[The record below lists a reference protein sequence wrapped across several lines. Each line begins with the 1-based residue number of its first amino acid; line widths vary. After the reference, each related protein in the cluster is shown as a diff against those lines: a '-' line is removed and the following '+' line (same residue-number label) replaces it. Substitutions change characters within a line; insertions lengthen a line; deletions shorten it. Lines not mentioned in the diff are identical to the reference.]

1 MIRKLKIRTILIAL
15 ITLFIGSLATSY
27 SIVNSD
33 DFLKSFKITNFTNVN
48 TKYHLEYEKTKNA
61 TVYEVIIY
69 DESSE
74 IIFNEKTT
82 ENVVD
87 FDLNNLR
94 YDEKYKLVIYAYD
107 KNGESI
113 SVKNPYE
120 FTYTE
125 PSFSK
130 DNNLV
135 LDNNEDY
142 TLYIDGELNKDNKN
156 YQIGLYDNNVLIYKE
171 EIKDNEYIIKQ
182 KYFNGLTQ
190 TLTAKLFDNDT
201 EINSITL
208 YSNTSPISDITIVSP
223 QNDALLDY
231 QDVPLTFTGG
241 DNATEYI
248 LEIFKDDIL
257 IKEVSLNQNRAI
269 ISSEF
274 FVKDNNYTFKI
285 KAKYLDYES
294 YSKEATVS
302 FKMKEKE
309 TLLPVYINKDSNY
322 IKENSYITLN
332 NPNNKGTIYYTLDG
346 STPTPAATRSICYS
360 GVFTVDKSCDVKAVA
375 VRDTYWD
382 SDVAQ
387 ESVEVVCETSSAR
400 VTGKDRFVALLYENV
415 LDRYAAR
422 SELDYWVD
430 RLENGSTGAD
440 VAYGFIFSQE
450 FTNKNYSDSDYVEHL
465 YLSLMGRASDTDGK
479 NDWVTHLQNGVSR
492 KYVFRQFINSD
503 EFSNLC
509 NAYQIDKGDVTLDE
523 ARDENYNVTRFVV
536 RNYKQFL
543 GRDYDVDGLN
553 DWTGR
558 INGGYGLDQVAHGFV
573 FSTECENMNLS
584 NEEFVKILYRGI
596 FDREADEAGLSDW
609 TGRLNA
615 GTSREDVFWGF
626 ANSQEFANLVASYG
640 L

>member
-15 ITLFIGSLATSY
+15 ITLLIGSLATSY

-33 DFLKSFKITNFTNVN
+33 DFLKSFKITNLTNVN
-48 TKYHLEYEKTKNA
+48 TKYHLEYEKTTNA

-135 LDNNEDY
+135 LDDNEDY

-156 YQIGLYDNNVLIYKE
+156 YQIGLYDNNILIYKE

-190 TLTAKLFDNDT
+190 TLTVKLFDNDT

-223 QNDALLDY
+223 QNNALLDY

-346 STPTPAATRSICYS
+346 TDPNETSLVYENPILIKENTTIKTIIKE
-360 GVFTVDKSCDVKAVA
+360 DKSYDSPVSTYNLNIGNKTDYKVYLSPSNQDGNLGVKSVGYTNEEKEMNDLSNYIEKRLKDYNIKVYRNNPNGNINLWVA
-375 VRDTYWD
+375 DSRYYGADLHIAIHSNASTNHTSKGVETWINDQTSDTYSLANMIQ
-382 SDVAQ
+382 SDLMNIYYDKENGNRGVKYSNGALG
-387 ESVEVVCETSSAR
+387 ETRMPKFGILVEVAHHDYLEDA
-400 VTGKDRFVALLYENV
+400 KWIMDNK
-415 LDRYAAR
+415 
-422 SELDYWVD
+422 ELIG
-430 RLENGSTGAD
+430 NTIAD
-440 VAYGFIFSQE
+440 SI
-450 FTNKNYSDSDYVEHL
+450 L
-465 YLSLMGRASDTDGK
+465 
-479 NDWVTHLQNGVSR
+479 
-492 KYVFRQFINSD
+492 KYF
-503 EFSNLC
+503 
-509 NAYQIDKGDVTLDE
+509 
-523 ARDENYNVTRFVV
+523 
-536 RNYKQFL
+536 
-543 GRDYDVDGLN
+543 
-553 DWTGR
+553 
-558 INGGYGLDQVAHGFV
+558 
-573 FSTECENMNLS
+573 
-584 NEEFVKILYRGI
+584 GI
-596 FDREADEAGLSDW
+596 I
-609 TGRLNA
+609 
-615 GTSREDVFWGF
+615 
-626 ANSQEFANLVASYG
+626 
-640 L
+640 

>member
-15 ITLFIGSLATSY
+15 ITLLIGSLATSY

-33 DFLKSFKITNFTNVN
+33 DFLKSFKITNLTNVN
-48 TKYHLEYEKTKNA
+48 TKYHLEYEKTTNA

-135 LDNNEDY
+135 LDDNEDY

-156 YQIGLYDNNVLIYKE
+156 YQIGLYDNNILIYKE

-190 TLTAKLFDNDT
+190 TLTVKLFDNDT

-208 YSNTSPISDITIVSP
+208 YSNTSPISNIRIVSP
-223 QNDALLDY
+223 QNNALLDY

-322 IKENSYITLN
+322 VKENSYITLN
-332 NPNNKGTIYYTLDG
+332 NPNSKGTIYYTLDG
-346 STPTPAATRSICYS
+346 TDPNETSLVYENPILIKENTTIKTIIKE
-360 GVFTVDKSCDVKAVA
+360 DKSYDSPVSTYNLNIGNKTDYKVYLSPSNQDGNLGVKSVGYTNEEKEMNDLSNYIEKRLKDYNIKVYRNNPNGNINLWVA
-375 VRDTYWD
+375 DSRYYGADLHIAIHSNASTNHTSKGIETWINDQTSDTYSLANMIQ
-382 SDVAQ
+382 SDLMNIYYDKEDGNRGVKYSNGALG
-387 ESVEVVCETSSAR
+387 ETRMPKFGILVEVAHHDYLEDA
-400 VTGKDRFVALLYENV
+400 KWIMHNK
-415 LDRYAAR
+415 
-422 SELDYWVD
+422 ELIG
-430 RLENGSTGAD
+430 NTIAD
-440 VAYGFIFSQE
+440 SI
-450 FTNKNYSDSDYVEHL
+450 L
-465 YLSLMGRASDTDGK
+465 
-479 NDWVTHLQNGVSR
+479 
-492 KYVFRQFINSD
+492 KYF
-503 EFSNLC
+503 
-509 NAYQIDKGDVTLDE
+509 
-523 ARDENYNVTRFVV
+523 
-536 RNYKQFL
+536 
-543 GRDYDVDGLN
+543 
-553 DWTGR
+553 
-558 INGGYGLDQVAHGFV
+558 
-573 FSTECENMNLS
+573 
-584 NEEFVKILYRGI
+584 GI
-596 FDREADEAGLSDW
+596 I
-609 TGRLNA
+609 
-615 GTSREDVFWGF
+615 
-626 ANSQEFANLVASYG
+626 
-640 L
+640 

>member
-15 ITLFIGSLATSY
+15 ITLLIGSLATSY

-33 DFLKSFKITNFTNVN
+33 DFLKSFKITNLTNVN
-48 TKYHLEYEKTKNA
+48 TKYHLEYEKTTNA

-135 LDNNEDY
+135 LDDNEDY

-156 YQIGLYDNNVLIYKE
+156 YQIGLYDNNILIYKE

-190 TLTAKLFDNDT
+190 TLTVKLFDNDT

-223 QNDALLDY
+223 QNNALLDY

-322 IKENSYITLN
+322 VKENSYITLN
-332 NPNNKGTIYYTLDG
+332 NPNSKGTIYYTLDG
-346 STPTPAATRSICYS
+346 TDPNETSLVYENPILIKENTTIKTIIKE
-360 GVFTVDKSCDVKAVA
+360 DKSYDSPVSTYNLNIGNKTDYKVYLSPSNQDGNLGVKSVGYTNEEKEMNDLSNYIEKRLKDYNIKVYRNNPNGNINLWVA
-375 VRDTYWD
+375 DSRYYGADLHIDIHSNASTNHTSKGIETWINDQTSDTYSLANMIQ
-382 SDVAQ
+382 SDLMNIYYDKENGNRGVKYSNGALG
-387 ESVEVVCETSSAR
+387 ETRMPKFGILVEVAHHDYLEDA
-400 VTGKDRFVALLYENV
+400 KWIMDNK
-415 LDRYAAR
+415 
-422 SELDYWVD
+422 ELIG
-430 RLENGSTGAD
+430 NTIAD
-440 VAYGFIFSQE
+440 SI
-450 FTNKNYSDSDYVEHL
+450 L
-465 YLSLMGRASDTDGK
+465 
-479 NDWVTHLQNGVSR
+479 
-492 KYVFRQFINSD
+492 KY
-503 EFSNLC
+503 
-509 NAYQIDKGDVTLDE
+509 
-523 ARDENYNVTRFVV
+523 
-536 RNYKQFL
+536 
-543 GRDYDVDGLN
+543 
-553 DWTGR
+553 
-558 INGGYGLDQVAHGFV
+558 
-573 FSTECENMNLS
+573 
-584 NEEFVKILYRGI
+584 
-596 FDREADEAGLSDW
+596 FDII
-609 TGRLNA
+609 
-615 GTSREDVFWGF
+615 
-626 ANSQEFANLVASYG
+626 
-640 L
+640 

>member
-15 ITLFIGSLATSY
+15 ITLLIGSLATSY

-33 DFLKSFKITNFTNVN
+33 DFLKSFKITNLTNVN
-48 TKYHLEYEKTKNA
+48 TKYHLEYEKTTNA

-135 LDNNEDY
+135 LDDNEDY

-156 YQIGLYDNNVLIYKE
+156 YQIGLYDNNILIYKE

-190 TLTAKLFDNDT
+190 TLTVKLFDNDT

-223 QNDALLDY
+223 QNNALLDY

-322 IKENSYITLN
+322 VKENSYITLN
-332 NPNNKGTIYYTLDG
+332 NPNSKGTIYYTLDG
-346 STPTPAATRSICYS
+346 TDPNENSLVYENPILIKENTTIKTIIKE
-360 GVFTVDKSCDVKAVA
+360 DKSYDSPVSTYNLNIGNKTDYKVYLSPSNQDGNLGVKSVGYTNEEKEMNDLSNYIEKRLKDYNIKVYRNNPNGNINLWVA
-375 VRDTYWD
+375 DSRYYGADLHIAIHSNASTNHTSKGIETWINDQTSDTYSLANMIQ
-382 SDVAQ
+382 SDLMNIYYDKENGNRGVKYSNGALG
-387 ESVEVVCETSSAR
+387 ETRMPKFGILVEVAHHDYLEDA
-400 VTGKDRFVALLYENV
+400 KWIMHNK
-415 LDRYAAR
+415 
-422 SELDYWVD
+422 ELIG
-430 RLENGSTGAD
+430 NTIAD
-440 VAYGFIFSQE
+440 SI
-450 FTNKNYSDSDYVEHL
+450 L
-465 YLSLMGRASDTDGK
+465 
-479 NDWVTHLQNGVSR
+479 
-492 KYVFRQFINSD
+492 KYF
-503 EFSNLC
+503 
-509 NAYQIDKGDVTLDE
+509 
-523 ARDENYNVTRFVV
+523 
-536 RNYKQFL
+536 
-543 GRDYDVDGLN
+543 
-553 DWTGR
+553 
-558 INGGYGLDQVAHGFV
+558 
-573 FSTECENMNLS
+573 
-584 NEEFVKILYRGI
+584 GI
-596 FDREADEAGLSDW
+596 I
-609 TGRLNA
+609 
-615 GTSREDVFWGF
+615 
-626 ANSQEFANLVASYG
+626 
-640 L
+640 

>member
-15 ITLFIGSLATSY
+15 ITLLIGSLATSY

-33 DFLKSFKITNFTNVN
+33 DFLKSFKITNLTNVN
-48 TKYHLEYEKTKNA
+48 TKYHLEYEKTTNA

-135 LDNNEDY
+135 LDDNEDY

-156 YQIGLYDNNVLIYKE
+156 YQIGLYDNNILIYKE

-190 TLTAKLFDNDT
+190 TLTVKLFDNDT

-223 QNDALLDY
+223 QNNALLDY

-322 IKENSYITLN
+322 VKENSYITLN
-332 NPNNKGTIYYTLDG
+332 NPNSKGTIYYTLDG
-346 STPTPAATRSICYS
+346 TDPNETSLVYENPILIKENTTIKTIIKE
-360 GVFTVDKSCDVKAVA
+360 DKSYDSPVSTYNLNIGNKTDYQVYLSPSNQDGNLGVKSVGYTNEEKEMNDLSNYIEKRLKDYNIKVYRNNPNGNINLWVA
-375 VRDTYWD
+375 DSRYYGADLHIAIHSNASTNHTSKGIETWINDQTSDTYSLANMIQ
-382 SDVAQ
+382 SDLMNIYYDKENGNRGVKYSNGALG
-387 ESVEVVCETSSAR
+387 ETRMPKFGILVEVAHHDYLEDA
-400 VTGKDRFVALLYENV
+400 KWIMHNK
-415 LDRYAAR
+415 
-422 SELDYWVD
+422 ELIG
-430 RLENGSTGAD
+430 NTIAD
-440 VAYGFIFSQE
+440 SI
-450 FTNKNYSDSDYVEHL
+450 L
-465 YLSLMGRASDTDGK
+465 
-479 NDWVTHLQNGVSR
+479 
-492 KYVFRQFINSD
+492 KYF
-503 EFSNLC
+503 
-509 NAYQIDKGDVTLDE
+509 
-523 ARDENYNVTRFVV
+523 
-536 RNYKQFL
+536 
-543 GRDYDVDGLN
+543 
-553 DWTGR
+553 
-558 INGGYGLDQVAHGFV
+558 
-573 FSTECENMNLS
+573 
-584 NEEFVKILYRGI
+584 GI
-596 FDREADEAGLSDW
+596 I
-609 TGRLNA
+609 
-615 GTSREDVFWGF
+615 
-626 ANSQEFANLVASYG
+626 
-640 L
+640 

>member
-15 ITLFIGSLATSY
+15 ITLLIGSLATSY

-33 DFLKSFKITNFTNVN
+33 DFLKSFKITNLTNVN
-48 TKYHLEYEKTKNA
+48 TKYHLEYEKTTNA

-142 TLYIDGELNKDNKN
+142 TLYIDGKLNKDNKN
-156 YQIGLYDNNVLIYKE
+156 YQIGLYDNNILIYKE

-190 TLTAKLFDNDT
+190 TLTVKLFDNDT

-223 QNDALLDY
+223 QNNALLDY

-322 IKENSYITLN
+322 VKENSYITLN
-332 NPNNKGTIYYTLDG
+332 NPNSKGTIYYTLDG
-346 STPTPAATRSICYS
+346 TDPNETSLVYENPILIKENTTIKTIIKE
-360 GVFTVDKSCDVKAVA
+360 DKSYDSPVSTYNLNIGNKTDYKVYLSPSNQDGNLGVKSVGYTNEEKEMNDLSNYIEKRLKDYNIKVYRNNPNGNINLWVA
-375 VRDTYWD
+375 DSRYYGADLHIAIHSNASTNHTSKGIETWINDQTSDTYSLANMIQ
-382 SDVAQ
+382 SDLMNIYYDKENGNRGVKYSNGALG
-387 ESVEVVCETSSAR
+387 ETRMPKFGILVEVAHHDYLEDA
-400 VTGKDRFVALLYENV
+400 KWIMHNK
-415 LDRYAAR
+415 
-422 SELDYWVD
+422 ELIG
-430 RLENGSTGAD
+430 NTIAD
-440 VAYGFIFSQE
+440 SI
-450 FTNKNYSDSDYVEHL
+450 L
-465 YLSLMGRASDTDGK
+465 
-479 NDWVTHLQNGVSR
+479 
-492 KYVFRQFINSD
+492 KYF
-503 EFSNLC
+503 
-509 NAYQIDKGDVTLDE
+509 
-523 ARDENYNVTRFVV
+523 
-536 RNYKQFL
+536 
-543 GRDYDVDGLN
+543 
-553 DWTGR
+553 
-558 INGGYGLDQVAHGFV
+558 
-573 FSTECENMNLS
+573 
-584 NEEFVKILYRGI
+584 GI
-596 FDREADEAGLSDW
+596 I
-609 TGRLNA
+609 
-615 GTSREDVFWGF
+615 
-626 ANSQEFANLVASYG
+626 
-640 L
+640 

>member
-15 ITLFIGSLATSY
+15 ITLLIGSLATSY

-33 DFLKSFKITNFTNVN
+33 DFLKSFKITNLTNVN
-48 TKYHLEYEKTKNA
+48 TKYHLEYEKTTNA

-135 LDNNEDY
+135 IDNNEDY

-156 YQIGLYDNNVLIYKE
+156 YQIGLYDNNILIYKE

-190 TLTAKLFDNDT
+190 TLTVKLFDNDT

-223 QNDALLDY
+223 QNNALLDY

-322 IKENSYITLN
+322 VKENSYITLN

-346 STPTPAATRSICYS
+346 TDPNETSLVYENPILIKENTTIKTIIKE
-360 GVFTVDKSCDVKAVA
+360 DKSYDSPVSTYNLNIGNKTDYKVYLSPSNQDGNLGVKSVGYTNEEKEMNDLSNYIEKRLKDYNIKVYRNNPNGNINLWVA
-375 VRDTYWD
+375 DSRYYGADLHIAIHSNASTNHTSKGIETWINDQTSDTYSLANMIQ
-382 SDVAQ
+382 SDLMNIYYDKENGNRGVKYSNGALG
-387 ESVEVVCETSSAR
+387 ETRMPKFGILVEVAHHDYLEDA
-400 VTGKDRFVALLYENV
+400 KWIMHNK
-415 LDRYAAR
+415 
-422 SELDYWVD
+422 ELIG
-430 RLENGSTGAD
+430 NTIAD
-440 VAYGFIFSQE
+440 SI
-450 FTNKNYSDSDYVEHL
+450 L
-465 YLSLMGRASDTDGK
+465 
-479 NDWVTHLQNGVSR
+479 
-492 KYVFRQFINSD
+492 KYF
-503 EFSNLC
+503 
-509 NAYQIDKGDVTLDE
+509 
-523 ARDENYNVTRFVV
+523 
-536 RNYKQFL
+536 
-543 GRDYDVDGLN
+543 
-553 DWTGR
+553 
-558 INGGYGLDQVAHGFV
+558 
-573 FSTECENMNLS
+573 
-584 NEEFVKILYRGI
+584 GI
-596 FDREADEAGLSDW
+596 I
-609 TGRLNA
+609 
-615 GTSREDVFWGF
+615 
-626 ANSQEFANLVASYG
+626 
-640 L
+640 

>member
-15 ITLFIGSLATSY
+15 ITLLIGSLATSY

-33 DFLKSFKITNFTNVN
+33 NFLKSFKITNLTNVN
-48 TKYHLEYEKTKNA
+48 TKYHLEYEKTTNA

-135 LDNNEDY
+135 LDDNEDY

-156 YQIGLYDNNVLIYKE
+156 YQIGLYDNNILIYKE

-190 TLTAKLFDNDT
+190 TLTVKLFDNDT

-223 QNDALLDY
+223 QNNALLDY

-322 IKENSYITLN
+322 VKENSYITLN

-346 STPTPAATRSICYS
+346 TDPNETSLIYENPILIKENTTIKTIIKE
-360 GVFTVDKSCDVKAVA
+360 DKSYDSPVSTYNLNIGNKTDYKVYLSPSNQDGNLGVKSVGYTNEEKEMNDLSNYIEKRLKDYNIKVYRNNPNGNINLWVA
-375 VRDTYWD
+375 DSRYYGADLHIAIHSNASTSHTSKGIETWINDQTSDTYSLANMIQ
-382 SDVAQ
+382 SDLMNIYYDKENGNRGVKYSNGALG
-387 ESVEVVCETSSAR
+387 ETRMPKFGILVEVAHHDYLEDA
-400 VTGKDRFVALLYENV
+400 KWIMHNK
-415 LDRYAAR
+415 
-422 SELDYWVD
+422 ELIG
-430 RLENGSTGAD
+430 NTIAD
-440 VAYGFIFSQE
+440 SI
-450 FTNKNYSDSDYVEHL
+450 L
-465 YLSLMGRASDTDGK
+465 
-479 NDWVTHLQNGVSR
+479 
-492 KYVFRQFINSD
+492 KYF
-503 EFSNLC
+503 
-509 NAYQIDKGDVTLDE
+509 
-523 ARDENYNVTRFVV
+523 
-536 RNYKQFL
+536 
-543 GRDYDVDGLN
+543 
-553 DWTGR
+553 
-558 INGGYGLDQVAHGFV
+558 
-573 FSTECENMNLS
+573 
-584 NEEFVKILYRGI
+584 GI
-596 FDREADEAGLSDW
+596 I
-609 TGRLNA
+609 
-615 GTSREDVFWGF
+615 
-626 ANSQEFANLVASYG
+626 
-640 L
+640 

>member
-15 ITLFIGSLATSY
+15 ITLLIGSLATSY

-33 DFLKSFKITNFTNVN
+33 NFLKSFKIINFTNVN
-48 TKYHLEYEKTKNA
+48 TKYHLEYEKTKSA

-82 ENVVD
+82 ENIID
-87 FDLNNLR
+87 FDLNNLN

-107 KNGESI
+107 KNGDSI

-125 PSFSK
+125 PSFNK

-208 YSNTSPISDITIVSP
+208 YSNISPISNITIVSP

-322 IKENSYITLN
+322 IKENSYITLS

-346 STPTPAATRSICYS
+346 TDPNENSLVYENPILIKENTTIKTIIKE
-360 GVFTVDKSCDVKAVA
+360 DKSYDSPISTYNLNIGNKTDYKVYLSPSNQDGNIGVKSIGYTNEEKEMNDLSNYIEKRLKDYNIKVYRNNPNGNINLWVA
-375 VRDTYWD
+375 DSRYYGADLHIAIHSNASTNHTSKGVETWINDQTSDTYSLANMIQ
-382 SDVAQ
+382 SDLMNIYYDKENGNRGVKYSNGALG
-387 ESVEVVCETSSAR
+387 ETRMPKFGILVEVAHHDYLEDA
-400 VTGKDRFVALLYENV
+400 KWIMDNK
-415 LDRYAAR
+415 
-422 SELDYWVD
+422 ELIG
-430 RLENGSTGAD
+430 NT
-440 VAYGFIFSQE
+440 I
-450 FTNKNYSDSDYVEHL
+450 
-465 YLSLMGRASDTDGK
+465 
-479 NDWVTHLQNGVSR
+479 
-492 KYVFRQFINSD
+492 
-503 EFSNLC
+503 
-509 NAYQIDKGDVTLDE
+509 
-523 ARDENYNVTRFVV
+523 
-536 RNYKQFL
+536 
-543 GRDYDVDGLN
+543 
-553 DWTGR
+553 
-558 INGGYGLDQVAHGFV
+558 
-573 FSTECENMNLS
+573 
-584 NEEFVKILYRGI
+584 
-596 FDREADEAGLSDW
+596 
-609 TGRLNA
+609 
-615 GTSREDVFWGF
+615 
-626 ANSQEFANLVASYG
+626 ANSILKYFG
-640 L
+640 II

>member
-82 ENVVD
+82 ENIVE

-125 PSFSK
+125 PSFNK

-346 STPTPAATRSICYS
+346 TDPNETSPVYENPILIKENTTIKTIIKE
-360 GVFTVDKSCDVKAVA
+360 DKSYDSPVSTYNLNIGNKTDYKVYLSPSNQDGNPGVKSVGYTNEEKEMNDLSNYIEKRLKDYNIKVFRNNPNGNINLWVA
-375 VRDTYWD
+375 DSRYYGADLHIAIHSNASTNHTSKGVETWINDQTSNTYSLANMIQ
-382 SDVAQ
+382 SDLMNIYYDKENGNRGVKYSNGALG
-387 ESVEVVCETSSAR
+387 ETRMPKFGILVEVAHHDYLEDA
-400 VTGKDRFVALLYENV
+400 KWIMDNK
-415 LDRYAAR
+415 
-422 SELDYWVD
+422 ELIG
-430 RLENGSTGAD
+430 NTIAD
-440 VAYGFIFSQE
+440 SI
-450 FTNKNYSDSDYVEHL
+450 L
-465 YLSLMGRASDTDGK
+465 
-479 NDWVTHLQNGVSR
+479 
-492 KYVFRQFINSD
+492 KYF
-503 EFSNLC
+503 
-509 NAYQIDKGDVTLDE
+509 
-523 ARDENYNVTRFVV
+523 
-536 RNYKQFL
+536 
-543 GRDYDVDGLN
+543 
-553 DWTGR
+553 
-558 INGGYGLDQVAHGFV
+558 
-573 FSTECENMNLS
+573 
-584 NEEFVKILYRGI
+584 GI
-596 FDREADEAGLSDW
+596 I
-609 TGRLNA
+609 
-615 GTSREDVFWGF
+615 
-626 ANSQEFANLVASYG
+626 
-640 L
+640 

>member
-15 ITLFIGSLATSY
+15 ITLLIGSLATSY

-33 DFLKSFKITNFTNVN
+33 DFLKSFKITNLTNVN
-48 TKYHLEYEKTKNA
+48 TKYHLEYEKTTNA

-107 KNGESI
+107 KNGKSI

-156 YQIGLYDNNVLIYKE
+156 YQIGLYDNNILIYKE

-190 TLTAKLFDNDT
+190 TLTVKLFDNDT

-223 QNDALLDY
+223 QNNALLDY

-322 IKENSYITLN
+322 VKENSYITLN
-332 NPNNKGTIYYTLDG
+332 NPNSKGTIYYTLDG
-346 STPTPAATRSICYS
+346 TDPNETSLVYENPILIKENTTIKTIIKE
-360 GVFTVDKSCDVKAVA
+360 DKSYDSPVSTYNLNIGNKTDYKVYLSPSNQDGNLGVKSVGYTNEEKEMNDLSNYIEKRLKDYNIKVYRNNPNGNINLWVA
-375 VRDTYWD
+375 DSRYYGADLHIAIHSNASTNHTSKGIETWINDQTSDTYSLANMIQND
-382 SDVAQ
+382 LMNIYYDKENGNRGVKYSNGALG
-387 ESVEVVCETSSAR
+387 ETRMPKFGILVEVAHHDYLEDA
-400 VTGKDRFVALLYENV
+400 KWIMHNK
-415 LDRYAAR
+415 
-422 SELDYWVD
+422 ELIG
-430 RLENGSTGAD
+430 NTIAD
-440 VAYGFIFSQE
+440 SI
-450 FTNKNYSDSDYVEHL
+450 L
-465 YLSLMGRASDTDGK
+465 
-479 NDWVTHLQNGVSR
+479 
-492 KYVFRQFINSD
+492 KYF
-503 EFSNLC
+503 
-509 NAYQIDKGDVTLDE
+509 
-523 ARDENYNVTRFVV
+523 
-536 RNYKQFL
+536 
-543 GRDYDVDGLN
+543 
-553 DWTGR
+553 
-558 INGGYGLDQVAHGFV
+558 
-573 FSTECENMNLS
+573 
-584 NEEFVKILYRGI
+584 GI
-596 FDREADEAGLSDW
+596 I
-609 TGRLNA
+609 
-615 GTSREDVFWGF
+615 
-626 ANSQEFANLVASYG
+626 
-640 L
+640 

>member
-15 ITLFIGSLATSY
+15 ITLLIGSLATSY

-82 ENVVD
+82 ENIVE

-125 PSFSK
+125 PSFNK

-322 IKENSYITLN
+322 VKENSYITLN
-332 NPNNKGTIYYTLDG
+332 NPNNKGTIYYSLDG
-346 STPTPAATRSICYS
+346 TDPNETSLVYENPILIKENTTIKTIIKE
-360 GVFTVDKSCDVKAVA
+360 DKSYDSPISTYNLNIGNKTDYKVYLSPSNQDGNLGVKSVGYTNEEKEMNDLSNYIEKRLKDYNIKVYRNNPNGNINLWVA
-375 VRDTYWD
+375 DSRYYGADLHIAIHSNASTNHTSKGVETWINDQTSNTYSLANMIQ
-382 SDVAQ
+382 SDLMNIYYDKENGNRGVKYSNGALG
-387 ESVEVVCETSSAR
+387 ETRMPKFGILVEVAHHDYLEDA
-400 VTGKDRFVALLYENV
+400 KWIMDNK
-415 LDRYAAR
+415 
-422 SELDYWVD
+422 ELIG
-430 RLENGSTGAD
+430 NTIAD
-440 VAYGFIFSQE
+440 SI
-450 FTNKNYSDSDYVEHL
+450 L
-465 YLSLMGRASDTDGK
+465 
-479 NDWVTHLQNGVSR
+479 
-492 KYVFRQFINSD
+492 KYF
-503 EFSNLC
+503 
-509 NAYQIDKGDVTLDE
+509 
-523 ARDENYNVTRFVV
+523 
-536 RNYKQFL
+536 
-543 GRDYDVDGLN
+543 
-553 DWTGR
+553 
-558 INGGYGLDQVAHGFV
+558 
-573 FSTECENMNLS
+573 
-584 NEEFVKILYRGI
+584 GI
-596 FDREADEAGLSDW
+596 I
-609 TGRLNA
+609 
-615 GTSREDVFWGF
+615 
-626 ANSQEFANLVASYG
+626 
-640 L
+640 

>member
-15 ITLFIGSLATSY
+15 ITLLIGSLATSY

-33 DFLKSFKITNFTNVN
+33 DFLKSFKITNLTNVN
-48 TKYHLEYEKTKNA
+48 TKYHLEYEKTTNA

-156 YQIGLYDNNVLIYKE
+156 YQIGLYDNNILIYKE

-190 TLTAKLFDNDT
+190 TLTVKLFDNDT

-223 QNDALLDY
+223 QNNALLDY
-231 QDVPLTFTGG
+231 QDVPLTFIGG

-346 STPTPAATRSICYS
+346 TDPNETSLVYENPILIKENTTIKTIIKE
-360 GVFTVDKSCDVKAVA
+360 DKSYDSPVSTYNLNIGNKTDYKVYLSPSNQDGNLGVKSVGYTNEEKEMNDLSNYIEKRLKDYNIKVYRNNPNGNINLWVA
-375 VRDTYWD
+375 DSRYYGADLHIAIHSNASTNHTSKGVETWINDQTSDTYSLANMIQ
-382 SDVAQ
+382 SDLMNIYYDKENGNRGVKYSNGALG
-387 ESVEVVCETSSAR
+387 ETRMPKFGILVEVAHHDYLEDA
-400 VTGKDRFVALLYENV
+400 KWIMDNK
-415 LDRYAAR
+415 
-422 SELDYWVD
+422 ELIG
-430 RLENGSTGAD
+430 NTIAD
-440 VAYGFIFSQE
+440 SI
-450 FTNKNYSDSDYVEHL
+450 L
-465 YLSLMGRASDTDGK
+465 
-479 NDWVTHLQNGVSR
+479 
-492 KYVFRQFINSD
+492 KYF
-503 EFSNLC
+503 
-509 NAYQIDKGDVTLDE
+509 
-523 ARDENYNVTRFVV
+523 
-536 RNYKQFL
+536 
-543 GRDYDVDGLN
+543 
-553 DWTGR
+553 
-558 INGGYGLDQVAHGFV
+558 
-573 FSTECENMNLS
+573 
-584 NEEFVKILYRGI
+584 GI
-596 FDREADEAGLSDW
+596 I
-609 TGRLNA
+609 
-615 GTSREDVFWGF
+615 
-626 ANSQEFANLVASYG
+626 
-640 L
+640 

>member
-15 ITLFIGSLATSY
+15 ITLLIGSLATSY

-33 DFLKSFKITNFTNVN
+33 DFLKSFKITNLTNVN
-48 TKYHLEYEKTKNA
+48 TKYHLEYEKTTNA

-156 YQIGLYDNNVLIYKE
+156 YQIGLYDNNILIYKE

-190 TLTAKLFDNDT
+190 TLTVKLFDNDT

-294 YSKEATVS
+294 YSKEAIVS

-322 IKENSYITLN
+322 VKENSYITLN
-332 NPNNKGTIYYTLDG
+332 NPNSKGTIYYTLDG
-346 STPTPAATRSICYS
+346 TDPNETSLIYENPILIKENTTIKTIIKE
-360 GVFTVDKSCDVKAVA
+360 DKSYDSPVSTYNLNIGNKTDYKVYLSPSNQDGNLGVKSVGYTNEEKEMNDLSNYIEKRLKDYNIKVYRNNPNGNINLWVA
-375 VRDTYWD
+375 DSRYYGADLHIAIHSNASTNHTSKGIETWINDQTSDTYSLANMIQ
-382 SDVAQ
+382 SDLMNIYYDKENGNRGVKYSNGALG
-387 ESVEVVCETSSAR
+387 ETRMPKFGILVEVAHHDYLEDA
-400 VTGKDRFVALLYENV
+400 KWIMHNK
-415 LDRYAAR
+415 
-422 SELDYWVD
+422 ELIG
-430 RLENGSTGAD
+430 NTIAD
-440 VAYGFIFSQE
+440 SI
-450 FTNKNYSDSDYVEHL
+450 L
-465 YLSLMGRASDTDGK
+465 
-479 NDWVTHLQNGVSR
+479 
-492 KYVFRQFINSD
+492 KYF
-503 EFSNLC
+503 
-509 NAYQIDKGDVTLDE
+509 
-523 ARDENYNVTRFVV
+523 
-536 RNYKQFL
+536 
-543 GRDYDVDGLN
+543 
-553 DWTGR
+553 
-558 INGGYGLDQVAHGFV
+558 
-573 FSTECENMNLS
+573 
-584 NEEFVKILYRGI
+584 GI
-596 FDREADEAGLSDW
+596 I
-609 TGRLNA
+609 
-615 GTSREDVFWGF
+615 
-626 ANSQEFANLVASYG
+626 
-640 L
+640 

>member
-15 ITLFIGSLATSY
+15 ITLLIGSLATSY

-33 DFLKSFKITNFTNVN
+33 NFLKSFKITNLTNVN
-48 TKYHLEYEKTKNA
+48 TKYHLEYEKTTNA

-135 LDNNEDY
+135 LDDNEDY

-156 YQIGLYDNNVLIYKE
+156 YQIGLYDNNILIYKE

-190 TLTAKLFDNDT
+190 TLTVKLFDNDT

-223 QNDALLDY
+223 QNNALLDY

-322 IKENSYITLN
+322 VKENSYITLN
-332 NPNNKGTIYYTLDG
+332 NPNSKGTIYYTLDG
-346 STPTPAATRSICYS
+346 TDPNETSLVYENPILIKENTTIKTIIKE
-360 GVFTVDKSCDVKAVA
+360 DKSYDSPVSTYNLNIGNKTDYKVYLSPSNQDGNLGVKSVGYTNEEKEMNDLSNYIEKRLKDYNIKVYRNNPNGNINLWVA
-375 VRDTYWD
+375 DSRYYGADLHIAIHSNASTNHTSKGIETWINDQTSDTYSLANMIQ
-382 SDVAQ
+382 SDLMNIYYDKENGNRGVKYSNGALG
-387 ESVEVVCETSSAR
+387 ETRMPKFGILVEVAHHDYLEDA
-400 VTGKDRFVALLYENV
+400 KWIMHNK
-415 LDRYAAR
+415 
-422 SELDYWVD
+422 ELIG
-430 RLENGSTGAD
+430 NTIAD
-440 VAYGFIFSQE
+440 SI
-450 FTNKNYSDSDYVEHL
+450 L
-465 YLSLMGRASDTDGK
+465 
-479 NDWVTHLQNGVSR
+479 
-492 KYVFRQFINSD
+492 KYF
-503 EFSNLC
+503 
-509 NAYQIDKGDVTLDE
+509 
-523 ARDENYNVTRFVV
+523 
-536 RNYKQFL
+536 
-543 GRDYDVDGLN
+543 
-553 DWTGR
+553 
-558 INGGYGLDQVAHGFV
+558 
-573 FSTECENMNLS
+573 
-584 NEEFVKILYRGI
+584 GI
-596 FDREADEAGLSDW
+596 I
-609 TGRLNA
+609 
-615 GTSREDVFWGF
+615 
-626 ANSQEFANLVASYG
+626 
-640 L
+640 

>member
-15 ITLFIGSLATSY
+15 ITLLIGSLATSY

-33 DFLKSFKITNFTNVN
+33 DFLKSFKITNLTNVN
-48 TKYHLEYEKTKNA
+48 TKYHLEYEKTTNA

-156 YQIGLYDNNVLIYKE
+156 YQIGLYDNNILIYKE
-171 EIKDNEYIIKQ
+171 EIKDNEYIVKQ

-231 QDVPLTFTGG
+231 QDVPLTFTGA

-346 STPTPAATRSICYS
+346 TDPNETSLVYENPILIKENTTIKTIIKE
-360 GVFTVDKSCDVKAVA
+360 DKSYDSPVSTYNLNIGNKTDYKVYLSPSNQDGNLGVKSVGYTNEEKEMNDLSNYIEKRLKDYNIKVYRNNPNGNINLWVA
-375 VRDTYWD
+375 DSRYYGADLHIAIHSNASTNHTSKGVETWINDQTSDTYSLANMIQ
-382 SDVAQ
+382 SDLMNIYYD
-387 ESVEVVCETSSAR
+387 
-400 VTGKDRFVALLYENV
+400 K
-415 LDRYAAR
+415 
-422 SELDYWVD
+422 
-430 RLENGSTGAD
+430 ENGNRGVKYSNGAL
-440 VAYGFIFSQE
+440 GE
-450 FTNKNYSDSDYVEHL
+450 
-465 YLSLMGRASDTDGK
+465 
-479 NDWVTHLQNGVSR
+479 
-492 KYVFRQFINSD
+492 
-503 EFSNLC
+503 
-509 NAYQIDKGDVTLDE
+509 
-523 ARDENYNVTRFVV
+523 TRMPKFGI
-536 RNYKQFL
+536 L
-543 GRDYDVDGLN
+543 
-553 DWTGR
+553 
-558 INGGYGLDQVAHGFV
+558 IEVAHHDYLEDAKWIMDNKELIGNTIAD
-573 FSTECENMNLS
+573 S
-584 NEEFVKILYRGI
+584 ILKYFGI
-596 FDREADEAGLSDW
+596 I
-609 TGRLNA
+609 
-615 GTSREDVFWGF
+615 
-626 ANSQEFANLVASYG
+626 
-640 L
+640 

>member
-15 ITLFIGSLATSY
+15 ITLLIGSLATSY

-33 DFLKSFKITNFTNVN
+33 DFLKSFKITNLTNVN
-48 TKYHLEYEKTKNA
+48 TKYHLEYEKTTNA

-135 LDNNEDY
+135 LDDNEDY

-156 YQIGLYDNNVLIYKE
+156 YQIGLYDNNILIYKE

-190 TLTAKLFDNDT
+190 TLTVKLFDNDT

-223 QNDALLDY
+223 QNNALLDY

-322 IKENSYITLN
+322 VKENSYITLN

-346 STPTPAATRSICYS
+346 TDPNETSLIYENPVLIKENTTIKTIIKE
-360 GVFTVDKSCDVKAVA
+360 DKSYDSPVSTYNLNIGNKTDYKVYLSPSNQDGNLGVKSVGYTNEEKEMNDLSNYIEKRLKDYNIKVYRNNPNGNINLWVA
-375 VRDTYWD
+375 DSRYYGADLHIAIHSNASTSHTSKGIETWINDQTSDTYSLANMIQ
-382 SDVAQ
+382 SDLMNIYYDKENGNRGVKYSNGALG
-387 ESVEVVCETSSAR
+387 ETRMPKFGILVEVAHHDYLEDA
-400 VTGKDRFVALLYENV
+400 KWIMHNK
-415 LDRYAAR
+415 
-422 SELDYWVD
+422 ELIG
-430 RLENGSTGAD
+430 NTIAD
-440 VAYGFIFSQE
+440 SI
-450 FTNKNYSDSDYVEHL
+450 L
-465 YLSLMGRASDTDGK
+465 
-479 NDWVTHLQNGVSR
+479 
-492 KYVFRQFINSD
+492 KYF
-503 EFSNLC
+503 
-509 NAYQIDKGDVTLDE
+509 
-523 ARDENYNVTRFVV
+523 
-536 RNYKQFL
+536 
-543 GRDYDVDGLN
+543 
-553 DWTGR
+553 
-558 INGGYGLDQVAHGFV
+558 
-573 FSTECENMNLS
+573 
-584 NEEFVKILYRGI
+584 GI
-596 FDREADEAGLSDW
+596 I
-609 TGRLNA
+609 
-615 GTSREDVFWGF
+615 
-626 ANSQEFANLVASYG
+626 
-640 L
+640 

>member
-15 ITLFIGSLATSY
+15 ITLLIGSLATSY

-33 DFLKSFKITNFTNVN
+33 DFLKSFKITNLTNIN
-48 TKYHLEYEKTKNA
+48 TKYHLEYEKTTNA

-156 YQIGLYDNNVLIYKE
+156 YQIGLYDNNILIYKE

-294 YSKEATVS
+294 YSKETTVS

-322 IKENSYITLN
+322 VKENSYITLN

-346 STPTPAATRSICYS
+346 TDPNETSLVYENPILIKENTTIKTIIKE
-360 GVFTVDKSCDVKAVA
+360 DKSYDSPVSTYNLNIGNKTDYKVYLSPSNQDGNLGVKSVGYTNEEKEMNDLSNYIEKRLKDYNIKVYRNNPNGNINLWVA
-375 VRDTYWD
+375 DSRYYGADLHIAIHSNASTNHTSKGIETWINDQTSDTYSLANMIQ
-382 SDVAQ
+382 SDLMNIYYDKENGNRGVKYSNGALG
-387 ESVEVVCETSSAR
+387 ETRMPKFGILVEVAHHDYLEDA
-400 VTGKDRFVALLYENV
+400 KWIMDNK
-415 LDRYAAR
+415 
-422 SELDYWVD
+422 ELIG
-430 RLENGSTGAD
+430 NTIAD
-440 VAYGFIFSQE
+440 SI
-450 FTNKNYSDSDYVEHL
+450 L
-465 YLSLMGRASDTDGK
+465 
-479 NDWVTHLQNGVSR
+479 
-492 KYVFRQFINSD
+492 KYF
-503 EFSNLC
+503 
-509 NAYQIDKGDVTLDE
+509 
-523 ARDENYNVTRFVV
+523 
-536 RNYKQFL
+536 
-543 GRDYDVDGLN
+543 
-553 DWTGR
+553 
-558 INGGYGLDQVAHGFV
+558 
-573 FSTECENMNLS
+573 
-584 NEEFVKILYRGI
+584 GI
-596 FDREADEAGLSDW
+596 I
-609 TGRLNA
+609 
-615 GTSREDVFWGF
+615 
-626 ANSQEFANLVASYG
+626 
-640 L
+640 

>member
-15 ITLFIGSLATSY
+15 ITLLIGSLATSY

-33 DFLKSFKITNFTNVN
+33 DFLKSFKITNLTNVN
-48 TKYHLEYEKTKNA
+48 TKYHLEYEKTTNA

-107 KNGESI
+107 KNDESI

-156 YQIGLYDNNVLIYKE
+156 YQIGLYDNNILIYKE

-231 QDVPLTFTGG
+231 QDVPLTFTGA

-346 STPTPAATRSICYS
+346 TDPNETSLVYENPILIKENTTIKTIIKE
-360 GVFTVDKSCDVKAVA
+360 DKSYDSPVSTYNLNIGNKTDYKVYLSPSNQDGNLGVKSVGYTNEEKEMNDLSNYIEKRLKDYNIKVYRNNPNGNINLWVA
-375 VRDTYWD
+375 DSRYYGADLHIAIHSNASTNHTSKGVETWINDQTSDTYSLANMIQ
-382 SDVAQ
+382 SDLMNIYYD
-387 ESVEVVCETSSAR
+387 
-400 VTGKDRFVALLYENV
+400 K
-415 LDRYAAR
+415 
-422 SELDYWVD
+422 
-430 RLENGSTGAD
+430 ENGNRGVKYSNGAL
-440 VAYGFIFSQE
+440 GE
-450 FTNKNYSDSDYVEHL
+450 
-465 YLSLMGRASDTDGK
+465 
-479 NDWVTHLQNGVSR
+479 
-492 KYVFRQFINSD
+492 
-503 EFSNLC
+503 
-509 NAYQIDKGDVTLDE
+509 
-523 ARDENYNVTRFVV
+523 TRMPKFGI
-536 RNYKQFL
+536 L
-543 GRDYDVDGLN
+543 
-553 DWTGR
+553 
-558 INGGYGLDQVAHGFV
+558 IEVAHHDYLEDAKWIMDNKELIGNTIAD
-573 FSTECENMNLS
+573 S
-584 NEEFVKILYRGI
+584 ILKYFGI
-596 FDREADEAGLSDW
+596 I
-609 TGRLNA
+609 
-615 GTSREDVFWGF
+615 
-626 ANSQEFANLVASYG
+626 
-640 L
+640 

>member
-15 ITLFIGSLATSY
+15 ITLLIGSLATSY

-33 DFLKSFKITNFTNVN
+33 DFLKSFKITNLTNVN
-48 TKYHLEYEKTKNA
+48 TKYHLEYEKTTNA

-156 YQIGLYDNNVLIYKE
+156 YQIGLYDNNILIYKE
-171 EIKDNEYIIKQ
+171 KIKDNEYIIKQ

-322 IKENSYITLN
+322 VKENSYITLN

-346 STPTPAATRSICYS
+346 TDPNETSLVYENPILIKENTTIKTIIKE
-360 GVFTVDKSCDVKAVA
+360 DKSYDSPVSTYNLNIGNKTDYKVYLSPSNQDGNLGVKSVGYTNEEKEMNDLSNYIEKRLKDYNIKVYRNNPNGNINLWVA
-375 VRDTYWD
+375 DSRYYGADLHIAIHSNASTNHTSKGIETWINDQTSDTYSLANMIQ
-382 SDVAQ
+382 SDLMNIYYDKENGNRGVKYSNGALG
-387 ESVEVVCETSSAR
+387 ETRMPKFGILVEVAHHDYLEDA
-400 VTGKDRFVALLYENV
+400 KWIMDNK
-415 LDRYAAR
+415 
-422 SELDYWVD
+422 ELIG
-430 RLENGSTGAD
+430 NTIAD
-440 VAYGFIFSQE
+440 SI
-450 FTNKNYSDSDYVEHL
+450 L
-465 YLSLMGRASDTDGK
+465 
-479 NDWVTHLQNGVSR
+479 
-492 KYVFRQFINSD
+492 KYF
-503 EFSNLC
+503 
-509 NAYQIDKGDVTLDE
+509 
-523 ARDENYNVTRFVV
+523 
-536 RNYKQFL
+536 
-543 GRDYDVDGLN
+543 
-553 DWTGR
+553 
-558 INGGYGLDQVAHGFV
+558 
-573 FSTECENMNLS
+573 
-584 NEEFVKILYRGI
+584 GI
-596 FDREADEAGLSDW
+596 I
-609 TGRLNA
+609 
-615 GTSREDVFWGF
+615 
-626 ANSQEFANLVASYG
+626 
-640 L
+640 

>member
-15 ITLFIGSLATSY
+15 ITLLIGSLATSY

-33 DFLKSFKITNFTNVN
+33 DFLKSFKITNLTNVN
-48 TKYHLEYEKTKNA
+48 TKYHLEYEKTTNA

-94 YDEKYKLVIYAYD
+94 YDEKYKLIIYAYD

-156 YQIGLYDNNVLIYKE
+156 YQIGLYDNNILIYKE

-190 TLTAKLFDNDT
+190 TLTVKLFDNDT

-322 IKENSYITLN
+322 VKENSYITLN

-346 STPTPAATRSICYS
+346 TDPNETSLVYENPILIKENTTIKTIIKE
-360 GVFTVDKSCDVKAVA
+360 DKSYDSPVSTYNLNIGNKTDYKVYLSPSNQDGNLGVKSVGYTNEEKEMNDLSNYIEKRLKDYNIKVYRNNPNGNINLWVA
-375 VRDTYWD
+375 DSRYYGADLHIAIHSNASTNHTSKGVETWINDQTSDTYSLANMIQ
-382 SDVAQ
+382 SDLMNIYYDKENGNRGVKYSNGALG
-387 ESVEVVCETSSAR
+387 ETRMPKFGILVEVAHHDYLEDA
-400 VTGKDRFVALLYENV
+400 KWIMDNK
-415 LDRYAAR
+415 
-422 SELDYWVD
+422 ELIG
-430 RLENGSTGAD
+430 NTIAD
-440 VAYGFIFSQE
+440 SI
-450 FTNKNYSDSDYVEHL
+450 L
-465 YLSLMGRASDTDGK
+465 
-479 NDWVTHLQNGVSR
+479 
-492 KYVFRQFINSD
+492 KYF
-503 EFSNLC
+503 
-509 NAYQIDKGDVTLDE
+509 
-523 ARDENYNVTRFVV
+523 
-536 RNYKQFL
+536 
-543 GRDYDVDGLN
+543 
-553 DWTGR
+553 
-558 INGGYGLDQVAHGFV
+558 
-573 FSTECENMNLS
+573 
-584 NEEFVKILYRGI
+584 GI
-596 FDREADEAGLSDW
+596 I
-609 TGRLNA
+609 
-615 GTSREDVFWGF
+615 
-626 ANSQEFANLVASYG
+626 
-640 L
+640 

>member
-15 ITLFIGSLATSY
+15 ITLLIGSLATSY

-33 DFLKSFKITNFTNVN
+33 DFLKSFKITNLTNVN
-48 TKYHLEYEKTKNA
+48 TKYHLEYEKTTNA

-156 YQIGLYDNNVLIYKE
+156 YQIGLYDNNILIYKE

-182 KYFNGLTQ
+182 KYFNDLTQ
-190 TLTAKLFDNDT
+190 TLTVKLFDNDT

-208 YSNTSPISDITIVSP
+208 YFNTSPISDITIVSP
-223 QNDALLDY
+223 QNNALLDY

-322 IKENSYITLN
+322 VKENSYITLN
-332 NPNNKGTIYYTLDG
+332 NPNSKGTIYYTLDG
-346 STPTPAATRSICYS
+346 TDPNETSLVYENPILIKENTTIKTIIKE
-360 GVFTVDKSCDVKAVA
+360 DKSYDSPVSTYNLNIGNKTDYKVYLSPSNQDGNLGVKSVGYTNEEKEMNDLSNYIEKRLKDYNIKVYRNNPNGNINLWVA
-375 VRDTYWD
+375 DSRYYGADLHIAIHSNASTSHTSKGIETWINDQTSDTYSLANMIQ
-382 SDVAQ
+382 SDLMNIYYDKENGNRGVKYSNGALG
-387 ESVEVVCETSSAR
+387 ETRMPKFGILVEVAHHDYLEDA
-400 VTGKDRFVALLYENV
+400 KWIMHNK
-415 LDRYAAR
+415 
-422 SELDYWVD
+422 ELIG
-430 RLENGSTGAD
+430 NTIAD
-440 VAYGFIFSQE
+440 SI
-450 FTNKNYSDSDYVEHL
+450 L
-465 YLSLMGRASDTDGK
+465 
-479 NDWVTHLQNGVSR
+479 
-492 KYVFRQFINSD
+492 KYF
-503 EFSNLC
+503 
-509 NAYQIDKGDVTLDE
+509 
-523 ARDENYNVTRFVV
+523 
-536 RNYKQFL
+536 
-543 GRDYDVDGLN
+543 
-553 DWTGR
+553 
-558 INGGYGLDQVAHGFV
+558 
-573 FSTECENMNLS
+573 
-584 NEEFVKILYRGI
+584 GI
-596 FDREADEAGLSDW
+596 I
-609 TGRLNA
+609 
-615 GTSREDVFWGF
+615 
-626 ANSQEFANLVASYG
+626 
-640 L
+640 

>member
-82 ENVVD
+82 ENIVE

-125 PSFSK
+125 PSFNK

-156 YQIGLYDNNVLIYKE
+156 YQIGLYDNNILIYKE

-208 YSNTSPISDITIVSP
+208 YSNISPISDITIVSP

-309 TLLPVYINKDSNY
+309 TLLPVYINIDSNY

-346 STPTPAATRSICYS
+346 TDPNETSLVYENPILIKENTTIKTIIKE
-360 GVFTVDKSCDVKAVA
+360 DKSYDSPVSTYNLNIGNKTDYKVYLSPSNQDGNLGVKSVGYTNEEKEMNDLSNYIEKRLKDYNIKVYRNNPNGNINLWVA
-375 VRDTYWD
+375 DSRYYGADLHIAIHSNASTNHTSKGIETWINDQTSDTYSLANMIQ
-382 SDVAQ
+382 SDLMNIYYDKENGNRGVKYSNGALG
-387 ESVEVVCETSSAR
+387 ETRMPKFGILVEVAHHDYLEDA
-400 VTGKDRFVALLYENV
+400 KWIMDNK
-415 LDRYAAR
+415 
-422 SELDYWVD
+422 ELIG
-430 RLENGSTGAD
+430 NTIAD
-440 VAYGFIFSQE
+440 SI
-450 FTNKNYSDSDYVEHL
+450 L
-465 YLSLMGRASDTDGK
+465 
-479 NDWVTHLQNGVSR
+479 
-492 KYVFRQFINSD
+492 KYF
-503 EFSNLC
+503 
-509 NAYQIDKGDVTLDE
+509 
-523 ARDENYNVTRFVV
+523 
-536 RNYKQFL
+536 
-543 GRDYDVDGLN
+543 
-553 DWTGR
+553 
-558 INGGYGLDQVAHGFV
+558 
-573 FSTECENMNLS
+573 
-584 NEEFVKILYRGI
+584 GI
-596 FDREADEAGLSDW
+596 I
-609 TGRLNA
+609 
-615 GTSREDVFWGF
+615 
-626 ANSQEFANLVASYG
+626 
-640 L
+640 

>member
-15 ITLFIGSLATSY
+15 ITLLIGSLATSY

-33 DFLKSFKITNFTNVN
+33 NFLKSFKITNLTNVN
-48 TKYHLEYEKTKNA
+48 TKYHLEYEKTTNA

-135 LDNNEDY
+135 LDDNEDY

-156 YQIGLYDNNVLIYKE
+156 YQIGLYDNNILIYKE

-190 TLTAKLFDNDT
+190 TLTVKLFDNDT

-223 QNDALLDY
+223 QNNALLDY

-322 IKENSYITLN
+322 VKENSYITLN

-346 STPTPAATRSICYS
+346 TDPNETSLIYENPILIKENTTIKTIIKE
-360 GVFTVDKSCDVKAVA
+360 DKSYDSPVSTYNLNIGNKTDYKVYLSPSNQDGNLGVKSVGYTNEEKEMNDLSNYIEKRLKDYNIKVYRNNPNGNINLWVA
-375 VRDTYWD
+375 DSRYYGADLHIAIHSNASTNHTSKGIETWINDQTSDTYSLANMIQ
-382 SDVAQ
+382 SDLMNIYYDKENGNRGVKYSNGALG
-387 ESVEVVCETSSAR
+387 ETRMPKFGILVEVAHHDYLEDA
-400 VTGKDRFVALLYENV
+400 KWIMHNK
-415 LDRYAAR
+415 
-422 SELDYWVD
+422 ELIG
-430 RLENGSTGAD
+430 NTIAD
-440 VAYGFIFSQE
+440 SI
-450 FTNKNYSDSDYVEHL
+450 L
-465 YLSLMGRASDTDGK
+465 
-479 NDWVTHLQNGVSR
+479 
-492 KYVFRQFINSD
+492 KYF
-503 EFSNLC
+503 
-509 NAYQIDKGDVTLDE
+509 
-523 ARDENYNVTRFVV
+523 
-536 RNYKQFL
+536 
-543 GRDYDVDGLN
+543 
-553 DWTGR
+553 
-558 INGGYGLDQVAHGFV
+558 
-573 FSTECENMNLS
+573 
-584 NEEFVKILYRGI
+584 GI
-596 FDREADEAGLSDW
+596 I
-609 TGRLNA
+609 
-615 GTSREDVFWGF
+615 
-626 ANSQEFANLVASYG
+626 
-640 L
+640 

>member
-15 ITLFIGSLATSY
+15 ITLLIGSLATSY

-33 DFLKSFKITNFTNVN
+33 DFLKSFKITNLTNVN
-48 TKYHLEYEKTKNA
+48 TKYHLEYEKTTNA

-135 LDNNEDY
+135 LDDNEDY

-156 YQIGLYDNNVLIYKE
+156 YQIGLYDNNILIYKE

-190 TLTAKLFDNDT
+190 TLTVKLFDNDT

-223 QNDALLDY
+223 QNNALLDY

-322 IKENSYITLN
+322 VKENSYITLN
-332 NPNNKGTIYYTLDG
+332 NPNSKGTIYYTLDG
-346 STPTPAATRSICYS
+346 TNPNETSLVYENPILIKENTTIKTIIKE
-360 GVFTVDKSCDVKAVA
+360 DKSYDSPVSTYNLNIGNKTDYKVYLSPSNQDGNLGVKSVGYTNEEKEMNDLSNYIEKRLKDYNIKVYRNNPNGNINLWVA
-375 VRDTYWD
+375 DSRYYGADLHIAIHSNASTNHTSKGIETWINDQTSDTYSLANMIQ
-382 SDVAQ
+382 SDLMNIYYDKENGNRGVKYSNGALG
-387 ESVEVVCETSSAR
+387 ETRMPKFGILVEVAHHDYLEDA
-400 VTGKDRFVALLYENV
+400 KWIMHNK
-415 LDRYAAR
+415 
-422 SELDYWVD
+422 ELIG
-430 RLENGSTGAD
+430 NTIAD
-440 VAYGFIFSQE
+440 SI
-450 FTNKNYSDSDYVEHL
+450 L
-465 YLSLMGRASDTDGK
+465 
-479 NDWVTHLQNGVSR
+479 
-492 KYVFRQFINSD
+492 KYF
-503 EFSNLC
+503 
-509 NAYQIDKGDVTLDE
+509 
-523 ARDENYNVTRFVV
+523 
-536 RNYKQFL
+536 
-543 GRDYDVDGLN
+543 
-553 DWTGR
+553 
-558 INGGYGLDQVAHGFV
+558 
-573 FSTECENMNLS
+573 
-584 NEEFVKILYRGI
+584 GI
-596 FDREADEAGLSDW
+596 I
-609 TGRLNA
+609 
-615 GTSREDVFWGF
+615 
-626 ANSQEFANLVASYG
+626 
-640 L
+640 

>member
-15 ITLFIGSLATSY
+15 ITLLIGSLATSY

-33 DFLKSFKITNFTNVN
+33 DFLKSFKITNLTNVN
-48 TKYHLEYEKTKNA
+48 TKYHLEYEKTTNA

-135 LDNNEDY
+135 LDDNENY

-156 YQIGLYDNNVLIYKE
+156 YQIGLYDNNILIYKE

-190 TLTAKLFDNDT
+190 TLTVKLFDNDT

-223 QNDALLDY
+223 QNNALLDY

-322 IKENSYITLN
+322 VKENSYITLN
-332 NPNNKGTIYYTLDG
+332 NPNSKGTIYYTLDG
-346 STPTPAATRSICYS
+346 TDPNETSLVYENPILIKENTTIKTIIKE
-360 GVFTVDKSCDVKAVA
+360 DKSYDSPVSTYNLNIGNKTDYKVYLSPSNQDGNLGVKSVGYTNEEKEMNDLSNYIEKRLKDYNIKVYRNNPNGNINLWVA
-375 VRDTYWD
+375 DSRYYGADLHIAIHSNASTNHTSKGIETWINDQTSDTYSLANMIQ
-382 SDVAQ
+382 SDLMNIYYDKENGNRGVKYSNGALG
-387 ESVEVVCETSSAR
+387 ETRMPKVGILVEVAHHDYLEDA
-400 VTGKDRFVALLYENV
+400 KWIMHNK
-415 LDRYAAR
+415 
-422 SELDYWVD
+422 ELIG
-430 RLENGSTGAD
+430 NTIAD
-440 VAYGFIFSQE
+440 SI
-450 FTNKNYSDSDYVEHL
+450 L
-465 YLSLMGRASDTDGK
+465 
-479 NDWVTHLQNGVSR
+479 
-492 KYVFRQFINSD
+492 KYF
-503 EFSNLC
+503 
-509 NAYQIDKGDVTLDE
+509 
-523 ARDENYNVTRFVV
+523 
-536 RNYKQFL
+536 
-543 GRDYDVDGLN
+543 
-553 DWTGR
+553 
-558 INGGYGLDQVAHGFV
+558 
-573 FSTECENMNLS
+573 
-584 NEEFVKILYRGI
+584 GI
-596 FDREADEAGLSDW
+596 I
-609 TGRLNA
+609 
-615 GTSREDVFWGF
+615 
-626 ANSQEFANLVASYG
+626 
-640 L
+640 

>member
-15 ITLFIGSLATSY
+15 ITLLIGSLATSY

-33 DFLKSFKITNFTNVN
+33 DFLKSFKITNLTNVN
-48 TKYHLEYEKTKNA
+48 TKYHLEYEKTTNA

-156 YQIGLYDNNVLIYKE
+156 YQIGLYDNNILIYKE

-190 TLTAKLFDNDT
+190 TLTVKLFDNDT

-208 YSNTSPISDITIVSP
+208 YSNISPISDITIVSP
-223 QNDALLDY
+223 QNNALLDY

-248 LEIFKDDIL
+248 LEIFKYDIL

-322 IKENSYITLN
+322 VKENSYITLN
-332 NPNNKGTIYYTLDG
+332 NPNSKGTIYYTLDG
-346 STPTPAATRSICYS
+346 TDPNETSLVYENPILIKENTTIKTIIKE
-360 GVFTVDKSCDVKAVA
+360 DKSYDSPVSTYNLNIGNKTDYKVYLSPSNQDGNLGVKSVGYTNEEKEMNDLSNYIEKRLKDYNIKVYRNNPNGNINLWVA
-375 VRDTYWD
+375 DSRYYGADLHIAIHSNASTNHTSKGIETWINDQTSDTYSLANMIQ
-382 SDVAQ
+382 SDLMNIYYDKENGNRGVKYSNGALG
-387 ESVEVVCETSSAR
+387 ETRMPKFGILVEVAHHDYLEDA
-400 VTGKDRFVALLYENV
+400 KWIMHNK
-415 LDRYAAR
+415 
-422 SELDYWVD
+422 ELIG
-430 RLENGSTGAD
+430 NTIAD
-440 VAYGFIFSQE
+440 SI
-450 FTNKNYSDSDYVEHL
+450 L
-465 YLSLMGRASDTDGK
+465 
-479 NDWVTHLQNGVSR
+479 
-492 KYVFRQFINSD
+492 KYF
-503 EFSNLC
+503 
-509 NAYQIDKGDVTLDE
+509 
-523 ARDENYNVTRFVV
+523 
-536 RNYKQFL
+536 
-543 GRDYDVDGLN
+543 
-553 DWTGR
+553 
-558 INGGYGLDQVAHGFV
+558 
-573 FSTECENMNLS
+573 
-584 NEEFVKILYRGI
+584 GI
-596 FDREADEAGLSDW
+596 I
-609 TGRLNA
+609 
-615 GTSREDVFWGF
+615 
-626 ANSQEFANLVASYG
+626 
-640 L
+640 

>member
-15 ITLFIGSLATSY
+15 ITLLIGSLATSY
-27 SIVNSD
+27 SSVNSD
-33 DFLKSFKITNFTNVN
+33 DFLKSFKITNLTNVN
-48 TKYHLEYEKTKNA
+48 TKYHLEYEKTTNA

-135 LDNNEDY
+135 LDDNEDY

-156 YQIGLYDNNVLIYKE
+156 YQIGLYDNNILIYKE

-190 TLTAKLFDNDT
+190 TLTVKLFDNDT

-223 QNDALLDY
+223 QNNALLDY

-322 IKENSYITLN
+322 VKENSYITLN
-332 NPNNKGTIYYTLDG
+332 NPNSKGTIYYTLDG
-346 STPTPAATRSICYS
+346 TDPNENSLVYENPILIKENTTIKTIIKE
-360 GVFTVDKSCDVKAVA
+360 DKSYDSPVSTYNLNIGNKTDYKVYLSPSNQDGNLGVKSVGYTNEEKEMNDLSNYIEKRLKDYNIKVYRNNPNGNINLWVA
-375 VRDTYWD
+375 DSRYYGADLHIAIHSNASTNHTSKGIETWINDQTSDTYSLANMIQ
-382 SDVAQ
+382 SDLMNIYYDKENGNRGVKYSNGALG
-387 ESVEVVCETSSAR
+387 ETRMPKFGILVEVAHHDYLEDA
-400 VTGKDRFVALLYENV
+400 KWIMDNK
-415 LDRYAAR
+415 
-422 SELDYWVD
+422 ELIG
-430 RLENGSTGAD
+430 NTIAD
-440 VAYGFIFSQE
+440 SI
-450 FTNKNYSDSDYVEHL
+450 L
-465 YLSLMGRASDTDGK
+465 
-479 NDWVTHLQNGVSR
+479 
-492 KYVFRQFINSD
+492 KYF
-503 EFSNLC
+503 
-509 NAYQIDKGDVTLDE
+509 
-523 ARDENYNVTRFVV
+523 
-536 RNYKQFL
+536 
-543 GRDYDVDGLN
+543 
-553 DWTGR
+553 
-558 INGGYGLDQVAHGFV
+558 
-573 FSTECENMNLS
+573 
-584 NEEFVKILYRGI
+584 GI
-596 FDREADEAGLSDW
+596 I
-609 TGRLNA
+609 
-615 GTSREDVFWGF
+615 
-626 ANSQEFANLVASYG
+626 
-640 L
+640 

>member
-15 ITLFIGSLATSY
+15 ITLLIGSLATSY

-33 DFLKSFKITNFTNVN
+33 DFLKSFKITNLTNVN
-48 TKYHLEYEKTKNA
+48 TKYHLEYEKTANA

-82 ENVVD
+82 ENVLD

-135 LDNNEDY
+135 LNNNEDY

-156 YQIGLYDNNVLIYKE
+156 YQIGLYDNNILIYKE

-322 IKENSYITLN
+322 VKENSYITLN
-332 NPNNKGTIYYTLDG
+332 NPNSKGTIYYTLDG
-346 STPTPAATRSICYS
+346 TEPNETSLVYENPILIKENTTIKTIIKE
-360 GVFTVDKSCDVKAVA
+360 DKSYDSPVSTYNLNIGNKTDYKVYLSPSNQDGNPGVKSVGYTNEEKEMNDLSNYIEKRLKDYNIKVYRNNPNGNINLWVA
-375 VRDTYWD
+375 DSRYYGADLHIAIHSNASTNHTSKGVETWINDQTSDTYSLANMIQ
-382 SDVAQ
+382 SDLMNIYYDKENGNRGVKYSNGALG
-387 ESVEVVCETSSAR
+387 ETRMPKFGILVEVAHHDYLEDA
-400 VTGKDRFVALLYENV
+400 KWIMDNK
-415 LDRYAAR
+415 
-422 SELDYWVD
+422 ELIG
-430 RLENGSTGAD
+430 NTIAD
-440 VAYGFIFSQE
+440 SI
-450 FTNKNYSDSDYVEHL
+450 L
-465 YLSLMGRASDTDGK
+465 
-479 NDWVTHLQNGVSR
+479 
-492 KYVFRQFINSD
+492 KYF
-503 EFSNLC
+503 
-509 NAYQIDKGDVTLDE
+509 
-523 ARDENYNVTRFVV
+523 
-536 RNYKQFL
+536 
-543 GRDYDVDGLN
+543 
-553 DWTGR
+553 
-558 INGGYGLDQVAHGFV
+558 
-573 FSTECENMNLS
+573 
-584 NEEFVKILYRGI
+584 GI
-596 FDREADEAGLSDW
+596 I
-609 TGRLNA
+609 
-615 GTSREDVFWGF
+615 
-626 ANSQEFANLVASYG
+626 
-640 L
+640 

>member
-15 ITLFIGSLATSY
+15 ITLLIGSLATSY

-33 DFLKSFKITNFTNVN
+33 DFLKSFKITNLTNVN
-48 TKYHLEYEKTKNA
+48 TKYHLEYEKTTNA

-156 YQIGLYDNNVLIYKE
+156 YQIGLYDNNILIYKE

-190 TLTAKLFDNDT
+190 TLTVKLFDNDT

-223 QNDALLDY
+223 QNNALLDY

-322 IKENSYITLN
+322 VKENSYITLN

-346 STPTPAATRSICYS
+346 TDPNETSLVYENPILIKENTTIKTIIKE
-360 GVFTVDKSCDVKAVA
+360 DKSYDSPVSTYNLNIGNKTDYKVYLSPSNQDGNLGVKSVGYTNEEKEMNDLSNYIEKRLKDYNIKVYRNNPNGNINLWVA
-375 VRDTYWD
+375 DSRYYGADLHIAIHSNASTNHTSKGIETWINDQTSDTYSLANMIQ
-382 SDVAQ
+382 SDLMNIYYDKENGNRGVKYSNGALG
-387 ESVEVVCETSSAR
+387 ETRMPKFGILVEVAHHDYLEDA
-400 VTGKDRFVALLYENV
+400 KWIMDNK
-415 LDRYAAR
+415 
-422 SELDYWVD
+422 ELIG
-430 RLENGSTGAD
+430 NTIAD
-440 VAYGFIFSQE
+440 SI
-450 FTNKNYSDSDYVEHL
+450 L
-465 YLSLMGRASDTDGK
+465 
-479 NDWVTHLQNGVSR
+479 
-492 KYVFRQFINSD
+492 KYF
-503 EFSNLC
+503 
-509 NAYQIDKGDVTLDE
+509 
-523 ARDENYNVTRFVV
+523 
-536 RNYKQFL
+536 
-543 GRDYDVDGLN
+543 
-553 DWTGR
+553 
-558 INGGYGLDQVAHGFV
+558 
-573 FSTECENMNLS
+573 
-584 NEEFVKILYRGI
+584 GI
-596 FDREADEAGLSDW
+596 I
-609 TGRLNA
+609 
-615 GTSREDVFWGF
+615 
-626 ANSQEFANLVASYG
+626 
-640 L
+640 

>member
-15 ITLFIGSLATSY
+15 ITLLIGSLATSY

-33 DFLKSFKITNFTNVN
+33 NFLKSFKITNLTNVN
-48 TKYHLEYEKTKNA
+48 TKYHLEYEKTTNA

-94 YDEKYKLVIYAYD
+94 YDEKYKLIIYAYD

-135 LDNNEDY
+135 LDDNEDY

-156 YQIGLYDNNVLIYKE
+156 YQIGLYDNNILIYKE

-190 TLTAKLFDNDT
+190 TLTVKLFDNDT

-208 YSNTSPISDITIVSP
+208 YSNISPISDITIVSP
-223 QNDALLDY
+223 QNNALLDY

-322 IKENSYITLN
+322 VKENSYITLN
-332 NPNNKGTIYYTLDG
+332 NPNSKGTIYYTLDG
-346 STPTPAATRSICYS
+346 TDPNETSLVYENPILIKENTTIKTIIKE
-360 GVFTVDKSCDVKAVA
+360 DKSYDSPVSTYNLNIGNKTDYKVYLSPSNQDGNLGVKSVGYTNEEKEMNDLSNYIEKRLKDYNIKVYRNNPNGNINLWVA
-375 VRDTYWD
+375 DSRYYGADLHIAIHSNASTNHTSKGIETWINDQTSDTYSLANMIQND
-382 SDVAQ
+382 LMNIYYDKENGNRGVKYSNGALG
-387 ESVEVVCETSSAR
+387 ETRMPKFGILVEVAHHDYLEDA
-400 VTGKDRFVALLYENV
+400 KWIMHNK
-415 LDRYAAR
+415 
-422 SELDYWVD
+422 ELIG
-430 RLENGSTGAD
+430 NTIAD
-440 VAYGFIFSQE
+440 SI
-450 FTNKNYSDSDYVEHL
+450 L
-465 YLSLMGRASDTDGK
+465 
-479 NDWVTHLQNGVSR
+479 
-492 KYVFRQFINSD
+492 KYF
-503 EFSNLC
+503 
-509 NAYQIDKGDVTLDE
+509 
-523 ARDENYNVTRFVV
+523 
-536 RNYKQFL
+536 
-543 GRDYDVDGLN
+543 
-553 DWTGR
+553 
-558 INGGYGLDQVAHGFV
+558 
-573 FSTECENMNLS
+573 
-584 NEEFVKILYRGI
+584 GI
-596 FDREADEAGLSDW
+596 I
-609 TGRLNA
+609 
-615 GTSREDVFWGF
+615 
-626 ANSQEFANLVASYG
+626 
-640 L
+640 

>member
-15 ITLFIGSLATSY
+15 ITLLIGSLATSY

-33 DFLKSFKITNFTNVN
+33 DFLKSFKITNLTNVN
-48 TKYHLEYEKTKNA
+48 TKYHLEYEKTTNA

-82 ENVVD
+82 ENIVD

-156 YQIGLYDNNVLIYKE
+156 YQIGLYDNNILIYKE

-190 TLTAKLFDNDT
+190 TLTVKLFDNDT

-322 IKENSYITLN
+322 VKENSYITLN

-346 STPTPAATRSICYS
+346 TDPNETSLVYENSILIKEN
-360 GVFTVDKSCDVKAVA
+360 TTIKTIIKEDKSYDSPVSTYSLNIGNKTDYKVYLSPSNQDGNLGVKSVGYTNEEKEMNDLSNYIEKRLKDYNIKVYRNNPNGNINLWVA
-375 VRDTYWD
+375 DSRYYGADLHIAIHSNASTNHTSKGVETWINDQTSDTYSLANMIQ
-382 SDVAQ
+382 SDLMNIYYDKENGNRGVKYSNGALG
-387 ESVEVVCETSSAR
+387 ETRMPKFGILVEVAHHDYLEDA
-400 VTGKDRFVALLYENV
+400 KWIMDNK
-415 LDRYAAR
+415 
-422 SELDYWVD
+422 ELIG
-430 RLENGSTGAD
+430 NTIAD
-440 VAYGFIFSQE
+440 SI
-450 FTNKNYSDSDYVEHL
+450 L
-465 YLSLMGRASDTDGK
+465 
-479 NDWVTHLQNGVSR
+479 
-492 KYVFRQFINSD
+492 KYF
-503 EFSNLC
+503 
-509 NAYQIDKGDVTLDE
+509 
-523 ARDENYNVTRFVV
+523 
-536 RNYKQFL
+536 
-543 GRDYDVDGLN
+543 
-553 DWTGR
+553 
-558 INGGYGLDQVAHGFV
+558 
-573 FSTECENMNLS
+573 
-584 NEEFVKILYRGI
+584 GI
-596 FDREADEAGLSDW
+596 I
-609 TGRLNA
+609 
-615 GTSREDVFWGF
+615 
-626 ANSQEFANLVASYG
+626 
-640 L
+640 

>member
-15 ITLFIGSLATSY
+15 ITLLIGSLATSY

-33 DFLKSFKITNFTNVN
+33 DFLKSFKITNLTNVN
-48 TKYHLEYEKTKNA
+48 TKYHLEYEKTTNA

-135 LDNNEDY
+135 LDDNEDY

-156 YQIGLYDNNVLIYKE
+156 YQIGLYDNNILIYKE

-190 TLTAKLFDNDT
+190 TLTVKLFDNDT

-346 STPTPAATRSICYS
+346 TDPNETSLVYENPILIKENTTIKTIIKE
-360 GVFTVDKSCDVKAVA
+360 DKSYDSPVSTYNLNIGNKTDYKVYLSPSNQDGNLGVKSVGYTNEEKEMNDLSNYIEKRLKDYNIKVYRNNPNGNINLWVA
-375 VRDTYWD
+375 DSRYYGADLHIAIHSNASTNHTSKGVETWINDQTSDTYSLANMIQ
-382 SDVAQ
+382 SDLMNIYYDKENGNRGVKYSNGALG
-387 ESVEVVCETSSAR
+387 ETRMPKFGILVEVAHHDYLEDA
-400 VTGKDRFVALLYENV
+400 KWIMDNK
-415 LDRYAAR
+415 
-422 SELDYWVD
+422 ELIG
-430 RLENGSTGAD
+430 NTIAD
-440 VAYGFIFSQE
+440 SI
-450 FTNKNYSDSDYVEHL
+450 L
-465 YLSLMGRASDTDGK
+465 
-479 NDWVTHLQNGVSR
+479 
-492 KYVFRQFINSD
+492 KYF
-503 EFSNLC
+503 
-509 NAYQIDKGDVTLDE
+509 
-523 ARDENYNVTRFVV
+523 
-536 RNYKQFL
+536 
-543 GRDYDVDGLN
+543 
-553 DWTGR
+553 
-558 INGGYGLDQVAHGFV
+558 
-573 FSTECENMNLS
+573 
-584 NEEFVKILYRGI
+584 GI
-596 FDREADEAGLSDW
+596 I
-609 TGRLNA
+609 
-615 GTSREDVFWGF
+615 
-626 ANSQEFANLVASYG
+626 
-640 L
+640 

>member
-15 ITLFIGSLATSY
+15 ITLLIGSLATSY

-33 DFLKSFKITNFTNVN
+33 DFLKSFKITNLTNVN
-48 TKYHLEYEKTKNA
+48 TKYHLEYEKTTNA

-156 YQIGLYDNNVLIYKE
+156 YQIGLYDNNILIYKE

-190 TLTAKLFDNDT
+190 TLTVKLFDNDT

-208 YSNTSPISDITIVSP
+208 YFNTSPISDITIVSP
-223 QNDALLDY
+223 QNNALLDY

-322 IKENSYITLN
+322 VKENSYITLN

-346 STPTPAATRSICYS
+346 TDPNETSLIYENPILIKENTTIKTIIKE
-360 GVFTVDKSCDVKAVA
+360 DKSYDSPVSTYNLNIGNKTDYKVYLSPSNQDGNLGVKSVGYTNEEKEMNDLSNYIEKRLKDYNIKVYRNNPNGNINLWVA
-375 VRDTYWD
+375 DSRYYGADLHIAIHSNASTNHTSKGIETWINDQTSDTYSLANMIQ
-382 SDVAQ
+382 SDLMNIYYDKENGNRGVKYSNGALG
-387 ESVEVVCETSSAR
+387 ETRMPKFGILVEVAHHDYLEDA
-400 VTGKDRFVALLYENV
+400 KWIMHNK
-415 LDRYAAR
+415 
-422 SELDYWVD
+422 ELIG
-430 RLENGSTGAD
+430 NTIAD
-440 VAYGFIFSQE
+440 SI
-450 FTNKNYSDSDYVEHL
+450 L
-465 YLSLMGRASDTDGK
+465 
-479 NDWVTHLQNGVSR
+479 
-492 KYVFRQFINSD
+492 KYF
-503 EFSNLC
+503 
-509 NAYQIDKGDVTLDE
+509 
-523 ARDENYNVTRFVV
+523 
-536 RNYKQFL
+536 
-543 GRDYDVDGLN
+543 
-553 DWTGR
+553 
-558 INGGYGLDQVAHGFV
+558 
-573 FSTECENMNLS
+573 
-584 NEEFVKILYRGI
+584 GI
-596 FDREADEAGLSDW
+596 I
-609 TGRLNA
+609 
-615 GTSREDVFWGF
+615 
-626 ANSQEFANLVASYG
+626 
-640 L
+640 

>member
-15 ITLFIGSLATSY
+15 ITLLIGSLATSY

-33 DFLKSFKITNFTNVN
+33 DFLKSFKITNLTNIN
-48 TKYHLEYEKTKNA
+48 TKYHLEYEKTTNA
-61 TVYEVIIY
+61 TIYEVIIY

-156 YQIGLYDNNVLIYKE
+156 YQIGLYDNNILIYKE

-309 TLLPVYINKDSNY
+309 TLLPVYINIDSNY

-346 STPTPAATRSICYS
+346 TDPNETSLVYENPILIKENTTIKTIIKE
-360 GVFTVDKSCDVKAVA
+360 DKSYDSPVSTYNLNIGNKTDYKVYLSPSNQDGNLGVKSVGYTNEEKEMNDLSNYIEKRLKDYNIKVYRNNPNGNINLWVA
-375 VRDTYWD
+375 DSRYYGADLHIAIHSNASTNHTSKGVETWINDQTSDTYSLANMIQ
-382 SDVAQ
+382 SDLMNIYYDKENGNRGVKYSNGALG
-387 ESVEVVCETSSAR
+387 ETRMPKFGILVEVAHHDYLEDA
-400 VTGKDRFVALLYENV
+400 KWIMDNK
-415 LDRYAAR
+415 
-422 SELDYWVD
+422 ELIG
-430 RLENGSTGAD
+430 NTIAD
-440 VAYGFIFSQE
+440 SI
-450 FTNKNYSDSDYVEHL
+450 L
-465 YLSLMGRASDTDGK
+465 
-479 NDWVTHLQNGVSR
+479 
-492 KYVFRQFINSD
+492 KYF
-503 EFSNLC
+503 
-509 NAYQIDKGDVTLDE
+509 
-523 ARDENYNVTRFVV
+523 
-536 RNYKQFL
+536 
-543 GRDYDVDGLN
+543 
-553 DWTGR
+553 
-558 INGGYGLDQVAHGFV
+558 
-573 FSTECENMNLS
+573 
-584 NEEFVKILYRGI
+584 GI
-596 FDREADEAGLSDW
+596 I
-609 TGRLNA
+609 
-615 GTSREDVFWGF
+615 
-626 ANSQEFANLVASYG
+626 
-640 L
+640 

>member
-15 ITLFIGSLATSY
+15 ITLLIGSLATSY

-33 DFLKSFKITNFTNVN
+33 DFLKSFKITNLTNVN
-48 TKYHLEYEKTKNA
+48 TKYHLEYEKTTNA

-156 YQIGLYDNNVLIYKE
+156 YQIGLYDNNILIYKE

-190 TLTAKLFDNDT
+190 TLTVKLFDNDT

-223 QNDALLDY
+223 QNNALLDY

-322 IKENSYITLN
+322 VKENSYITLN
-332 NPNNKGTIYYTLDG
+332 NPNSKGTIYYTLDG
-346 STPTPAATRSICYS
+346 TDPNETSLVYENPILIKENTTIK
-360 GVFTVDKSCDVKAVA
+360 TVIKEDKSYDSPVSTYNLNIDNKTDYKVYLSPSNQDGNLGVKSVGYTNEEKEMNDLSNYIEKRLKDYNIKVYRNNPNGNINLWVA
-375 VRDTYWD
+375 DSRYYGAELHIAIHSNASTNHTSKGIETWINDQTSDTYSLANMIQ
-382 SDVAQ
+382 SDLMNIYYDKENGNRGVKYSNGALG
-387 ESVEVVCETSSAR
+387 ETRMPKFGILVEVAHHDYLEDA
-400 VTGKDRFVALLYENV
+400 KWIMHNK
-415 LDRYAAR
+415 
-422 SELDYWVD
+422 ELIG
-430 RLENGSTGAD
+430 NTIAD
-440 VAYGFIFSQE
+440 SI
-450 FTNKNYSDSDYVEHL
+450 L
-465 YLSLMGRASDTDGK
+465 
-479 NDWVTHLQNGVSR
+479 
-492 KYVFRQFINSD
+492 KYF
-503 EFSNLC
+503 
-509 NAYQIDKGDVTLDE
+509 
-523 ARDENYNVTRFVV
+523 
-536 RNYKQFL
+536 
-543 GRDYDVDGLN
+543 
-553 DWTGR
+553 
-558 INGGYGLDQVAHGFV
+558 
-573 FSTECENMNLS
+573 
-584 NEEFVKILYRGI
+584 GI
-596 FDREADEAGLSDW
+596 I
-609 TGRLNA
+609 
-615 GTSREDVFWGF
+615 
-626 ANSQEFANLVASYG
+626 
-640 L
+640 